1 MRHFRKNLKTI
12 SCIFISERV
21 RCWCC
26 FEARN
31 YKSLVVTGVEKQ
43 HRLLKTLWSYYG
55 PLILTFG
62 YFLYFLASFTPRKFI
77 RKNYLKWI
85 KICKFKPGLLESSR
99 SHVAAVLWGRPHL
112 SLVDL
117 GGRYLAHRS
126 LYMTMGP
133 LARCT
138 IEHGKPVVKNLRGWE
153 IGFEVTA

>member
-1 MRHFRKNLKTI
+1 MIVLWTFDSHVW
-12 SCIFISERV
+12 IF
-21 RCWCC
+21 
-26 FEARN
+26 
-31 YKSLVVTGVEKQ
+31 SL
-43 HRLLKTLWSYYG
+43 LLG
-55 PLILTFG
+55 LIYSTEI
-62 YFLYFLASFTPRKFI
+62 YT
-77 RKNYLKWI
+77 KNYLKWI